1 MKYLASLLSNVRPVR
16 MLLSIFFAA
25 VLIFSSSFPAFAA
38 KSDVNSKGIDN
49 LPQIED
55 KSLETLDKPPL
66 TLEEVTERSQGALNE
81 VQPNAADSDKMY
93 SNTERSPKLPVV
105 KQAEKALDKLK
116 NG

>member
-1 MKYLASLLSNVRPVR
+1 MKKLASLLSNIRPVR
-16 MLLSIFFAA
+16 SLLSIFFAA
-25 VLIFSSSFPAFAA
+25 VLIFGSSFPALAA
-38 KSDVNSKGIDN
+38 KSDTNSKGIDN

-66 TLEEVTERSQGALNE
+66 TLDEVAERSQGALNE
-81 VQPNAADSDKMY
+81 VQPNGADRDKMY
-93 SNTERSPKLPVV
+93 RNTESSPKPPVI